1 MNRVKCFNIKQGLNL
16 YYIPENKFKTNYI
29 SINIH
34 NELNRKTA
42 SKCALL
48 ADVIRRGSRKF
59 PDETSISTYLQGLYG
74 ASFATDIRRKGIDQI
89 LSLSVT
95 AVDDVYLPAGQACF
109 DKVMEFLF
117 DMLLDPYLEDGS
129 FNDAYVRQEK
139 ANLINDICALVNEK
153 RSYSIWRLIENMCK
167 DDVYSVHELGSIEE
181 VENITSANLYDF
193 YKQLL
198 QTGPID
204 IFVVGN
210 ADVSKICAY
219 AQKRFEEIEVTNY
232 TYPIPTL
239 FEKSLEGR
247 EVTERFN
254 VTQSKLCLG
263 YKTSIKPTDKDYYK
277 LMVYNGIFGGGAH
290 SKLFNEVREKLSLAY
305 YAGSR
310 LERYKGLMIVSAGI
324 ENNNKQKALDEISSQ
339 FQAMKVGAFTD
350 EEFHAAVK
358 NIVNSLR
365 TIGDSI
371 GYLCDFYLGQTIT
384 STQISLE
391 EYIAEIEAVTRQDVI
406 DVAQNITLEMI
417 YFLTGKESEDK

>member
-34 NELNRKTA
+34 NELNNETA

-48 ADVIRRGSRKF
+48 ADVMRRGNRKF
-59 PDETSISTYLQGLYG
+59 PNETSISTYLQELYG

-95 AVDDVYLPAGQACF
+95 AVDDSYLPDGQKCF
-109 DKVMEFLF
+109 DKVVEFLF
-117 DMLLDPYLEDGS
+117 DMLLDPYLE
-129 FNDAYVRQEK
+129 NDIFCETYVRQEK
-139 ANLINDICALVNEK
+139 TNLTNDICALVNEK
-153 RSYSIWRLIENMCK
+153 RAYSIWRLIENMCK
-167 DDVYSVHELGSIEE
+167 NDVYAVHELGSVEA
-181 VENITSANLYDF
+181 VENITPTDLYAF

-204 IFVVGN
+204 IFVMGN

-219 AQKRFEEIEVTNY
+219 AQKRFENIHPTKFS
-232 TYPIPTL
+232 YPIPALYEQTL
-239 FEKSLEGR
+239 AGE
-247 EVTERFN
+247 EVTERFD

-277 LMVYNGIFGGGAH
+277 LMVLNGILGGGAH

-310 LERYKGLMIVSAGI
+310 LERYKGLLIISAGI
-324 ENNNKQKALDEISSQ
+324 ENSNKQKALDEIAAQIDAIKS
-339 FQAMKVGAFTD
+339 GAFTD
-350 EEFHAAVK
+350 EEFSATIK
-358 NIVNSLR
+358 SIVNSLR

-384 STQISLE
+384 NTHITLE
-391 EYIAEIEAVTRQDVI
+391 EYIDEIESVTPQDVI
-406 DVAQNITLEMI
+406 DVAQNIELEMI
-417 YFLTGKESEDK
+417 YFLTGKENEEK